1 MRFIVLLDRPH
12 SARSLAL
19 PRAVLWAVPAVLL
32 LALALACLAGY
43 RLAMAQAG
51 SLPADVVG
59 AWQGELQSLSARA
72 SELGETSVREN
83 RAYAARLAALQARV
97 LRMEAV
103 GQRLAS
109 AAELEG
115 GEFNF
120 DEEPALGGP
129 LSQDIAGEGAA
140 SELSRALDRLAAQIE
155 NREDQLEVMEQL
167 LVNRSLAS
175 QVAIDGW
182 PVKSGYISSVF
193 GRRTDP
199 FSGKQAYHKGLD
211 FTARAG
217 TPVLAVASGVV
228 TWAGWDK
235 DYGKLVEI
243 RHSDGYRTRYAH
255 NRALH
260 VKPGQVVMK
269 GDRIAEV
276 GNTGRAS
283 GTHLHLEVLAQGRL
297 VDPRPYVGTA
307 RSRR

>member
-1 MRFIVLLDRPH
+1 V
-12 SARSLAL
+12 L
-19 PRAVLWAVPAVLL
+19 PRAWLWAVPAL
-32 LALALACLAGY
+32 LALALGLAGLIGY
-43 RLAMAQAG
+43 RLAIAATG
-51 SLPADVVG
+51 TLPAEVVG
-59 AWQGELQSLSARA
+59 AWQGELDRLAARA
-72 SELGETSVREN
+72 DELGETSVREN

-129 LSQDIAGEGAA
+129 LAQDRSGDTPS
-140 SELSRALDRLAAQIE
+140 SELSRALDRLALQIE

-175 QVAIDGW
+175 QVVIDGW

-211 FTARAG
+211 FTARTG

-228 TWAGWDK
+228 IWAGWDK

-255 NRALH
+255 NRAVH

-269 GDRIAEV
+269 GDKIAEV

-283 GTHLHLEVLAQGRL
+283 GTHLHLEVLAQGRP
-297 VDPRPYVGTA
+297 VDPRPYLGAT
-307 RSRR
+307 RNRR

>member
-19 PRAVLWAVPAVLL
+19 PRAWLWAVPVLFL
-32 LALALACLAGY
+32 VALGLAALVGY
-43 RLAMAQAG
+43 RLATAQAG

-59 AWQGELQSLSARA
+59 AWQGELKSLSARA
-72 SELGETSVREN
+72 TELGEASVREN

-120 DEEPALGGP
+120 DEEPAVGGP
-129 LSQDIAGEGAA
+129 LAQDLAGDGPS

-175 QVAIDGW
+175 QVVIDGW

-255 NRALH
+255 NRAVI

-269 GDRIAEV
+269 GDKIAEV

-307 RSRR
+307 RSR